1 MQRELEELR
10 EYGENEEGRSLLIE
24 KSEGIFFHSKIIGR
38 NFLRKSDFNCVF
50 QLKPSLARK
59 IRTQKWLS
67 RNQRLKSP
75 FLTETFSTHSRQK
88 FPSVSFKERRT
99 LELITNSPAHPF
111 DELIQSGSADGRAG
125 SNMRPDGRAG
135 TIVLFSSRP
144 QSSSPKI
151 VSNSLLFRLD

>member
-24 KSEGIFFHSKIIGR
+24 KSRVEEIFFHIKIIGR
-38 NFLRKSDFNCVF
+38 NFSRKSDFNCGF

-75 FLTETFSTHSRQK
+75 FLTETFSTHARQK

-99 LELITNSPAHPF
+99 LELITNSPAHPL
-111 DELIQSGSADGRAG
+111 DELIQSGSVDGRAR
-125 SNMRPDGRAG
+125 SNM
-135 TIVLFSSRP
+135 
-144 QSSSPKI
+144 
-151 VSNSLLFRLD
+151 